1 MASEITEYSA
11 RLIRAVKAE
20 LARRDVPGSALIP
33 VLGISKN
40 SLYSRLRF
48 ERSFET
54 DELAK
59 IVDYLDMDMDALFA
73 SAALDSKPKVLAA

>member
-11 RLIRAVKAE
+11 RIIRAVKAE
-20 LARRDVPGSALIP
+20 LARRDVAGSALIP

-59 IVDYLDMDMDALFA
+59 IVDFLGIDMDTLFA
-73 SAALDSKPKVLAA
+73 SAALERRVEAVAA